1 MKRVFVDTSAW
12 VALADRDDQFHMAA
26 TQKLSQL
33 RRERLPQVTTNYILA
48 ETYTRLRRL
57 LGLPATVQFGH
68 GLRRLLD
75 EGQITLVYADSAL
88 DESAWAI
95 FRSYADQDF
104 SFVDCTS
111 FAWLRTTD
119 EAVVL
124 AFDAHFSWMGF
135 PPL

>member
-12 VALADRDDQFHMAA
+12 VALADRDDQFHAAA
-26 TQKLSQL
+26 TEKLSQL

-57 LGLPATVQFGH
+57 LGLPATLQFGH

-75 EGQITLVYADSAL
+75 EGQITLVYADPAM
-88 DESAWAI
+88 DKAAWDI
-95 FRSYADQDF
+95 FRRYADQDF
-104 SFVDCTS
+104 SFIDCTS
-111 FAWLRTTD
+111 FAWLRTAS

-135 PPL
+135 PLL

>member
-12 VALADRDDQFHMAA
+12 VALADRDDQFHTTA
-26 TQKLSQL
+26 TRKLSEL
-33 RRERLPQVTTNYILA
+33 RRERLLQVTTNYVLA

-57 LGLPATVQFGH
+57 LGLPATLQFGH

-75 EGQITLVYADSAL
+75 EGQITLVYADPAL
-88 DESAWAI
+88 DEAAWDI
-95 FRSYADQDF
+95 FRRYADQDF

-111 FAWLRTTD
+111 FAWLRTAG
-119 EAVVL
+119 EVVVL

-135 PPL
+135 PLL